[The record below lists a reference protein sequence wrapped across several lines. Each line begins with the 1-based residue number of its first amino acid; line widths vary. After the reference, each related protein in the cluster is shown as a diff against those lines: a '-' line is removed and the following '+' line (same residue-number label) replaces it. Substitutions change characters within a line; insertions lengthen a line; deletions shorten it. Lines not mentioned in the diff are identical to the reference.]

1 MSEKSFWVKAK
12 EEDLAEPEILDGL
25 AKNFSSKPAKQ
36 MEDVTDKSHDY
47 GTMKKVKELKVLD
60 GKSAQNISIL
70 LGGSLKH
77 MPYDDIKKALLRCD
91 EQILSENVTEQLIQ
105 VC

>member
-1 MSEKSFWVKAK
+1 
-12 EEDLAEPEILDGL
+12 
-25 AKNFSSKPAKQ
+25 
-36 MEDVTDKSHDY
+36 
-47 GTMKKVKELKVLD
+47 MKKIKELKVLD

-77 MPYDDIKKALLRCD
+77 MPYDEIKKALLRCD

-105 VC
+105 VLLHNF